1 MRIEC
6 LLIVIVALLTLI
18 SVLGVGVAIGG
29 GNEANAA
36 TYLNAFS
43 AVSAAV
49 SSLSALG
56 TFFLLIYVRN
66 DWLKP
71 KEYDVKNEFKYAL
84 IEWQD
89 TISSMNLYLSG
100 IRQYSDIDKSIAYV
114 ETLVYKENEA
124 WLNIRNVLNKYIIF
138 FPESILK
145 RSSLTSIHDLRCR
158 VVVCAHNYIK
168 YISELDV
175 YPVVSQPFSEIDIS
189 KDIKSKCSTIL
200 EMI

>member
-49 SSLSALG
+49 SSLSVLG

-71 KEYDVKNEFKYAL
+71 KEYDVKNEFKYA
-84 IEWQD
+84 
-89 TISSMNLYLSG
+89 
-100 IRQYSDIDKSIAYV
+100 
-114 ETLVYKENEA
+114 
-124 WLNIRNVLNKYIIF
+124 
-138 FPESILK
+138 
-145 RSSLTSIHDLRCR
+145 
-158 VVVCAHNYIK
+158 
-168 YISELDV
+168 
-175 YPVVSQPFSEIDIS
+175 
-189 KDIKSKCSTIL
+189 
-200 EMI
+200 

>member
-100 IRQYSDIDKSIAYV
+100 IRQHSDIDKSIAYV
-114 ETLVYKENEA
+114 ETLVYKEN
-124 WLNIRNVLNKYIIF
+124 
-138 FPESILK
+138 
-145 RSSLTSIHDLRCR
+145 
-158 VVVCAHNYIK
+158 
-168 YISELDV
+168 
-175 YPVVSQPFSEIDIS
+175 
-189 KDIKSKCSTIL
+189 
-200 EMI
+200 